1 MGSHS
6 TQEGEAVMTLHEL
19 YEVNRL
25 DGEIEE
31 LERKI
36 RRLQEQRREIINRS
50 NANKE
55 KPHEH

>member
-1 MGSHS
+1 
-6 TQEGEAVMTLHEL
+6 MTLYEL
-19 YEVNRL
+19 YEINRL
-25 DGEIEE
+25 NGEIEA
-31 LERKI
+31 LERQI

>member
-1 MGSHS
+1 
-6 TQEGEAVMTLHEL
+6 MTLYEL

-31 LERKI
+31 LERRI
-36 RRLQEQRREIINRS
+36 RGLQEQRREIINRS

-55 KPHEH
+55 KPHERA

>member
-1 MGSHS
+1 
-6 TQEGEAVMTLHEL
+6 MTLYEL

-31 LERKI
+31 LERRI

-55 KPHEH
+55 KPNERA